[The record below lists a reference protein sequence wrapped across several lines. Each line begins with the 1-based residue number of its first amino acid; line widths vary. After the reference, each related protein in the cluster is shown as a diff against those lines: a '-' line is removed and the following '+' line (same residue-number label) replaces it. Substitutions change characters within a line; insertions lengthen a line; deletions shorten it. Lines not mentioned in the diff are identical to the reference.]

1 MTGQVEKNAAFR
13 ALHRKGAPVIL
24 FNIWDPGSAKTV
36 AGAGAKALATGSA
49 PVAAAHGFADGE
61 KIPFALMLDN
71 LARIIGATDLPVTCD
86 LEAGFGA
93 DEAALARSVAAV
105 AGAGASGFNFEDQ
118 IIGTSD
124 LRPVVEQAARVRA
137 ARKAADGVAGGVAG
151 GVFLNARTDIFLKAP
166 AAAHDAA
173 MVDAAVERAKA
184 YAGAGADGFFAPG
197 LADPALIGRLCAA
210 VELPVNIIALANVPP
225 APVLAELGVA
235 RISYG
240 PVPYRRM
247 SAWLEGEA
255 TAALSA
261 LG

>member
-1 MTGQVEKNAAFR
+1 MSTQTEKNAVFR
-13 ALHRKGAPVIL
+13 ALHRKGTPVIL
-24 FNIWDPGSAKTV
+24 YNIWDPGSAKTV

-49 PVAAAHGFADGE
+49 PVATAHGFADGE

-71 LARIIGATDLPVTCD
+71 LARIIAATDLPVTCD

-93 DEAALARSVAAV
+93 DEAALSRSVAAV
-105 AGAGASGFNFEDQ
+105 IGAGAVGFNFEDQ

-124 LRPVVEQAARVRA
+124 LRPVAEQVSRLKA
-137 ARKAADGVAGGVAG
+137 ARKAADGVAKGA
-151 GVFLNARTDIFLKAP
+151 FINARTDIFLKTP
-166 AAAHDAA
+166 AAEHRAD
-173 MVDAAVERAKA
+173 MVDAAAERARA

-197 LADPALIGRLCAA
+197 LADPGLIGRLCAA
-210 VELPVNIIALANVPP
+210 VDLPVNIIALPHVPP
-225 APVLAELGVA
+225 APVLADLGVA

-255 TAALSA
+255 KLALSA